1 MSPASNDGL
10 PMPARLGA
18 IIAIALG
25 VTMAVLDGMIANVA
39 LPTIANDLGTSAANS
54 IWVVNAY
61 QLVIAVSL
69 LPLASLGDLWSYRRI
84 YLIGLAV
91 FSAMSIVC
99 ALSDSLLQ
107 LTLARMLQGL
117 GAAAVMSVN
126 GALTRLIYPRAR
138 LARGVALNTLI
149 VSVAAAAGPSVAAVI
164 LSLASWP
171 WLFAVSAPVGL
182 LALLMGWKFLPAN
195 EGVPSLRFDL
205 PSAVLNV
212 LTLGC
217 FFMAVT
223 GVAQGHAGWW
233 LLGPL
238 LIGGPLGWLFVR
250 RQLSRSM
257 PLLPVDLLRIPIF
270 ALSIGSSITAF
281 AGQMLAMVSIPF
293 YFQQQLG
300 LNAMQTGLLMTPWPL
315 ATMVS
320 APLAGRLLERFHAGL
335 LGGIGMLLFAGG
347 LWGLAALPDKPGTGA
362 ILGWMVLCG
371 AGFGLFQSPNNHTII
386 TAAPLHRSGGA
397 SGMLSTARLVGQ
409 TSGAALVALMF
420 NLFVDNG
427 THAALI
433 AAGCFACLAAAVSTL
448 RLSQPR
454 SG

>member
-1 MSPASNDGL
+1 
-10 PMPARLGA
+10 MPARLGA

-212 LTLGC
+212 LTLGG

-281 AGQMLAMVSIPF
+281 AGFWNPLSFPVS
-293 YFQQQLG
+293 
-300 LNAMQTGLLMTPWPL
+300 
-315 ATMVS
+315 S
-320 APLAGRLLERFHAGL
+320 
-335 LGGIGMLLFAGG
+335 
-347 LWGLAALPDKPGTGA
+347 
-362 ILGWMVLCG
+362 
-371 AGFGLFQSPNNHTII
+371 S
-386 TAAPLHRSGGA
+386 
-397 SGMLSTARLVGQ
+397 
-409 TSGAALVALMF
+409 
-420 NLFVDNG
+420 
-427 THAALI
+427 
-433 AAGCFACLAAAVSTL
+433 
-448 RLSQPR
+448 
-454 SG
+454 